1 MADVINEGD
10 SKIEVIDSGAA
21 GDAQITAVLNNV
33 ERADI
38 TSTLISFY
46 NPSDQMET
54 GNATDNNSGAAT
66 TFNGFQVND
75 ATIRIQSG
83 VSSGSVP
90 LSNLYIDGKS
100 IISDKTL
107 SIGTTGQKELRLGTN
122 GTSRFKITES
132 GYVDFTKMEIN
143 GQQGTAGQYIRN
155 TGNGGIEWATLDS
168 RNAFG
173 TVTVGGTSMNAASV
187 GDTFTIAGGS
197 NITLTPDNSNNTLT
211 IAATQPNVFQ
221 NVAVSGQST
230 IAADAT
236 SDTFN
241 IAAGTGIQ
249 ITTDAST
256 DTLTITNTVTAA
268 AAADA
273 VFKTLA
279 VTGQADV
286 IATSST
292 DTLNLAAGDGME
304 ITTNDG
310 SSAITFRN
318 EALERLSKEGFLVF
332 TKADGTSD
340 KMPLRNFFINQS
352 TTEAVNGGGSNVG
365 TSTRA
370 LRMLKSDGSTFKFM
384 IMPANSDGESLV
396 FTYTK
401 QDGSTVTKDITMAA

>member
-1 MADVINEGD
+1 MADIINEGD

-21 GDAQITAVLNNV
+21 AAAEITAVLNNV

-46 NPSDQMET
+46 NPSDQIET
-54 GNATDNNSGAAT
+54 GNATDNNSGAAS
-66 TFNGFQVND
+66 TFNGLQVND
-75 ATIRIQSG
+75 ATIRVQSG
-83 VSSGSVP
+83 DGSSIP
-90 LSNLYIDGKS
+90 QSNLYIDGKS

-107 SIGTTGQKELRLGTN
+107 AIGTTGQKELHLGTN
-122 GTSRFKITES
+122 STTRLKITES

-155 TGNGGIEWATLDS
+155 AGNGGIEWATLDS

-173 TVTVGGTSMNAASV
+173 TVTVGGTSMNAGSV

-332 TKADGTSD
+332 TKADGTAD

>member
-1 MADVINEGD
+1 MADIINEGD

-21 GDAQITAVLNNV
+21 AAAEITAVLNNV

-46 NPSDQMET
+46 NPSDQIET
-54 GNATDNNSGAAT
+54 GNATDNNSGAAS
-66 TFNGFQVND
+66 TFNGLQVND
-75 ATIRIQSG
+75 ATIRVQSG
-83 VSSGSVP
+83 DGSSIP
-90 LSNLYIDGKS
+90 QSNLYIDGKS

-107 SIGTTGQKELRLGTN
+107 AIGTTGQKELHLGTN
-122 GTSRFKITES
+122 STTRLKITES

-173 TVTVGGTSMNAASV
+173 TVTVGGTSMNAGSV

>member
-1 MADVINEGD
+1 MADIINEGD

-21 GDAQITAVLNNV
+21 AAAEITAVLNNV

-46 NPSDQMET
+46 NPSDQIET
-54 GNATDNNSGAAT
+54 GNATDNNSGAAS
-66 TFNGFQVND
+66 TFNGLQVND
-75 ATIRIQSG
+75 ATIRVQSG
-83 VSSGSVP
+83 DGSSIP
-90 LSNLYIDGKS
+90 QSNLYIDGKS

-107 SIGTTGQKELRLGTN
+107 AIGTTGQKELHLGTN
-122 GTSRFKITES
+122 STTRFKITES

-230 IAADAT
+230 ISADAT

-256 DTLTITNTVTAA
+256 DTMTITNTVTAA

-332 TKADGTSD
+332 TKADGTAD

>member
-1 MADVINEGD
+1 MADIINEGD

-21 GDAQITAVLNNV
+21 AAAEITAVLNNV

-46 NPSDQMET
+46 NPSDQIET
-54 GNATDNNSGAAT
+54 GNATDNNSGAAS
-66 TFNGFQVND
+66 TFNGLQVND
-75 ATIRIQSG
+75 ATIRVQSG
-83 VSSGSVP
+83 DGSSIP
-90 LSNLYIDGKS
+90 QSNLYIDGKS

-107 SIGTTGQKELRLGTN
+107 AIGTTGQKELHLGTN
-122 GTSRFKITES
+122 STTRFKITES

-230 IAADAT
+230 ISADAT

-256 DTLTITNTVTAA
+256 DTMTITNTVTAA

>member
-1 MADVINEGD
+1 MADLINEGD
-10 SKIEVIDSGAA
+10 SEIEVIDAGAA

-83 VSSGSVP
+83 DGSSIP
-90 LSNLYIDGKS
+90 QSNLFIDGKS

-173 TVTVGGTSMNAASV
+173 TVTVGGTSLNAGSV
-187 GDTFTIAGGS
+187 GDTFTITGGS

-256 DTLTITNTVTAA
+256 DTMTITNTVTAA

-279 VTGQADV
+279 VSGQANV
-286 IATSST
+286 IASSST
-292 DTLNLAAGDGME
+292 DTLNLSAGDGME
-304 ITTNDG
+304 IKTNDG
-310 SSAITFRN
+310 SSEIEFRN
-318 EALERLSKEGFLVF
+318 EALERLSKEGFLTF
-332 TKADGTSD
+332 TQSDGTTD
-340 KMPLRNFFINQS
+340 KMPLRNFFINQ
-352 TTEAVNGGGSNVG
+352 TTSEAVNGGGSSVG

-370 LRMLKSDGSTFKFM
+370 MRMLKSDGSTFKFM
-384 IMPANSDGESLV
+384 IMPANSNGESLV

>member
-1 MADVINEGD
+1 MADIINEGD

-21 GDAQITAVLNNV
+21 AAAEITAVLNNV

-46 NPSDQMET
+46 NPSDQIET
-54 GNATDNNSGAAT
+54 GNATDNNSGAAS
-66 TFNGFQVND
+66 TFNGLQVND
-75 ATIRIQSG
+75 ATIRVQSG
-83 VSSGSVP
+83 DGSSIP
-90 LSNLYIDGKS
+90 QSNLYIDGKS

-107 SIGTTGQKELRLGTN
+107 AIGTTGQKELHLGTN
-122 GTSRFKITES
+122 STTRFKITES

>member
-1 MADVINEGD
+1 MADIINEGD

-21 GDAQITAVLNNV
+21 AAAEITAVLNNV

-46 NPSDQMET
+46 NPSDQIET
-54 GNATDNNSGAAT
+54 GNATDNNSGAAS
-66 TFNGFQVND
+66 TFNGLQVND
-75 ATIRIQSG
+75 ATIRVQSG
-83 VSSGSVP
+83 DGSSIP
-90 LSNLYIDGKS
+90 QSNLYIDGKS

-107 SIGTTGQKELRLGTN
+107 AIGTTGQKELHLGTN
-122 GTSRFKITES
+122 STTRLKITES

-155 TGNGGIEWATLDS
+155 AGNGSIEWATLDS

-230 IAADAT
+230 ISADAT

-256 DTLTITNTVTAA
+256 DTMTITNTVTAA

>member
-1 MADVINEGD
+1 MVDIINEGD

-21 GDAQITAVLNNV
+21 AAAEITAVLNNV

-46 NPSDQMET
+46 NPSDQIET
-54 GNATDNNSGAAT
+54 GNATDNNSGAAS
-66 TFNGFQVND
+66 TFNGLQVND
-75 ATIRIQSG
+75 ATIRVQSG
-83 VSSGSVP
+83 DGSSIP
-90 LSNLYIDGKS
+90 QSNLYIDGKS

-107 SIGTTGQKELRLGTN
+107 AIGTTGQKELHLGTN
-122 GTSRFKITES
+122 STSRFKITES

-155 TGNGGIEWATLDS
+155 AGNGNIEWATLANN
-168 RNAFG
+168 NAFG
-173 TVTVGGTSMNAASV
+173 TVKVGATNLNAASV
-187 GDTFTIAGGS
+187 GDIFTIAAGS
-197 NITLTPDNSNNTLT
+197 NVTLTPDNSNNTLT
-211 IAATQPNVFQ
+211 IGATQPNVFQ

-236 SDTFN
+236 SDTFTV
-241 IAAGTGIQ
+241 AAGSGIQ

-256 DTLTITNTVTAA
+256 DTLTITNTLSVP

-279 VTGQADV
+279 VTGQANV
-286 IATSST
+286 IASSAT

-310 SSAITFRN
+310 SSEISFRN

-332 TKADGTSD
+332 TKADGTAD
-340 KMPLRNFFINQS
+340 KMPLRNFFINQ
-352 TTEAVNGGGSNVG
+352 TTSEAVNGGGSNVG
-365 TSTRA
+365 QSTRA

-384 IMPANSDGESLV
+384 IMPANSNGESLV
-396 FTYTK
+396 FTFTK

>member
-1 MADVINEGD
+1 MADIINEGD

-21 GDAQITAVLNNV
+21 AAAEITAVLNNV

-46 NPSDQMET
+46 NPSDQIET
-54 GNATDNNSGAAT
+54 GNATDNNSGAAS
-66 TFNGFQVND
+66 TFNGLQVND
-75 ATIRIQSG
+75 ATIRVQSG
-83 VSSGSVP
+83 DGSSIP
-90 LSNLYIDGKS
+90 QSNLYIDGKS

-107 SIGTTGQKELRLGTN
+107 AIGTTGQKELHLGTN
-122 GTSRFKITES
+122 STTRFKITES

-173 TVTVGGTSMNAASV
+173 TVTVGGTSMNAGSV

-230 IAADAT
+230 ISADAT

-256 DTLTITNTVTAA
+256 DTMTITNTVTAA

-304 ITTNDG
+304 ITTNDN
-310 SSAITFRN
+310 SSEISFRN

-332 TKADGTSD
+332 TKADGTAD

-352 TTEAVNGGGSNVG
+352 TTQAVNGGGSNVG

-370 LRMLKSDGSTFKFM
+370 MRMLKSDGSTFKFM

>member
-1 MADVINEGD
+1 MADIINEGD

-21 GDAQITAVLNNV
+21 AAAEITAVLNNV

-46 NPSDQMET
+46 NPSDQIET
-54 GNATDNNSGAAT
+54 GNATDNNSGAAS
-66 TFNGFQVND
+66 TFNGLQVND
-75 ATIRIQSG
+75 ATIRVQSG
-83 VSSGSVP
+83 DGSSIP
-90 LSNLYIDGKS
+90 QSNLYIDGKS

-107 SIGTTGQKELRLGTN
+107 AIGTTGQKELHLGTN
-122 GTSRFKITES
+122 STTRLKITES

-173 TVTVGGTSMNAASV
+173 TVTVGGTSMNAGSV

-241 IAAGTGIQ
+241 IAAGAGIQ

>member
-1 MADVINEGD
+1 MVDVINEGD
-10 SKIEVIDSGAA
+10 SKVEVIDSGAA

-54 GNATDNNSGAAT
+54 GNATDNNAGAAT

-75 ATIRIQSG
+75 ATLRIQSG
-83 VSSGSVP
+83 ASSGSVP

-155 TGNGGIEWATLDS
+155 AGNGNIEWATLANN
-168 RNAFG
+168 NAFG
-173 TVTVGGTSMNAASV
+173 TVKVGATNLNAASV
-187 GDTFTIAGGS
+187 GDIFTIAAGS
-197 NITLTPDNSNNTLT
+197 NVTLTPDNSNNTLT
-211 IAATQPNVFQ
+211 IGATQPNVFQ

-236 SDTFN
+236 SDTFTV
-241 IAAGTGIQ
+241 AAGSGIQ

-256 DTLTITNTVTAA
+256 DTLTITNTLSVP

-279 VTGQADV
+279 VTGQANV
-286 IATSST
+286 TAGSAT

-310 SSAITFRN
+310 SSEISFRN

-332 TKADGTSD
+332 TKADGTAD
-340 KMPLRNFFINQS
+340 KMPLRNFFINQ
-352 TTEAVNGGGSNVG
+352 TTSEAVNGGGSNVG
-365 TSTRA
+365 QSTRA
-370 LRMLKSDGSTFKFM
+370 MRMLKSDGSTFKFM
-384 IMPANSDGESLV
+384 IMPANSNGESLV
-396 FTYTK
+396 FTFTK

>member
-1 MADVINEGD
+1 MADIINEGD

-21 GDAQITAVLNNV
+21 AAAEITAVLNNV

-46 NPSDQMET
+46 NPSDQIET
-54 GNATDNNSGAAT
+54 GNATDNNSGAAS
-66 TFNGFQVND
+66 TFNGLQVND
-75 ATIRIQSG
+75 ATIRVQSG
-83 VSSGSVP
+83 DGSSIP
-90 LSNLYIDGKS
+90 QSNLYIDGKS

-107 SIGTTGQKELRLGTN
+107 AIGTTGQKELHLGTN
-122 GTSRFKITES
+122 STTRFKITES

-370 LRMLKSDGSTFKFM
+370 MRMLKSDGSTFKFM

>member
-1 MADVINEGD
+1 MADIINEGD

-21 GDAQITAVLNNV
+21 AAAEITAVLNNV

-46 NPSDQMET
+46 NPSDQIET
-54 GNATDNNSGAAT
+54 GNATDNNSGAAS
-66 TFNGFQVND
+66 TFNGLQVND
-75 ATIRIQSG
+75 ATIRVQSG
-83 VSSGSVP
+83 DGSSIP
-90 LSNLYIDGKS
+90 QSNLYIDGKS

-107 SIGTTGQKELRLGTN
+107 AIGTTGQKELHLGTN
-122 GTSRFKITES
+122 STTRFKITES

-187 GDTFTIAGGS
+187 GDTFTIAGGY

>member
-1 MADVINEGD
+1 MADIINEGD

-21 GDAQITAVLNNV
+21 AAAEITAVLNNV

-46 NPSDQMET
+46 NPSDQIET
-54 GNATDNNSGAAT
+54 GNATDDNSGAAS
-66 TFNGFQVND
+66 TFNGLQVND
-75 ATIRIQSG
+75 ATIRVQSG
-83 VSSGSVP
+83 DGSSIP
-90 LSNLYIDGKS
+90 QSNLYIDGKS

-107 SIGTTGQKELRLGTN
+107 AIGTTGQKELHLGTN
-122 GTSRFKITES
+122 STSRFKITES

-155 TGNGGIEWATLDS
+155 AGNGNIEWATLANN
-168 RNAFG
+168 NAFG
-173 TVTVGGTSMNAASV
+173 TVKVGATNLNAASV
-187 GDTFTIAGGS
+187 GDIFTIAAGS
-197 NITLTPDNSNNTLT
+197 NVTLTPDNSNNTLT
-211 IAATQPNVFQ
+211 IGATQPNVFQ

-236 SDTFN
+236 SDTFTV
-241 IAAGTGIQ
+241 AAGSGIQ

-256 DTLTITNTVTAA
+256 DTLTITNTLSVP

-279 VTGQADV
+279 VTGQANV
-286 IATSST
+286 TAGSAT

-310 SSAITFRN
+310 SSEISFRN

-332 TKADGTSD
+332 TKADGTAD
-340 KMPLRNFFINQS
+340 KMPLRNFFINQ
-352 TTEAVNGGGSNVG
+352 TTSEAVNGGGSNVG
-365 TSTRA
+365 QSTRA
-370 LRMLKSDGSTFKFM
+370 MRMLKSDGSTFKFM
-384 IMPANSDGESLV
+384 IMPANSNGESLV
-396 FTYTK
+396 FTFTK

>member
-1 MADVINEGD
+1 MADIINEGD
-10 SKIEVIDSGAA
+10 PKIEVIDSGAA
-21 GDAQITAVLNNV
+21 AAAEITAVLNNV

-46 NPSDQMET
+46 NPSDQIET
-54 GNATDNNSGAAT
+54 GNATDNNSGAAS
-66 TFNGFQVND
+66 TFNGLQVND
-75 ATIRIQSG
+75 ATIRVQSG
-83 VSSGSVP
+83 DGSSIP
-90 LSNLYIDGKS
+90 QSNLYIDGKS

-107 SIGTTGQKELRLGTN
+107 AIGTTGQKELHLGTN
-122 GTSRFKITES
+122 STTRFKITES

-173 TVTVGGTSMNAASV
+173 TVTVGGTSMNAGSV

-279 VTGQADV
+279 VSGQADV

-332 TKADGTSD
+332 TKADGTAD

>member
-1 MADVINEGD
+1 
-10 SKIEVIDSGAA
+10 
-21 GDAQITAVLNNV
+21 
-33 ERADI
+33 
-38 TSTLISFY
+38 
-46 NPSDQMET
+46 
-54 GNATDNNSGAAT
+54 
-66 TFNGFQVND
+66 
-75 ATIRIQSG
+75 
-83 VSSGSVP
+83 
-90 LSNLYIDGKS
+90 
-100 IISDKTL
+100 
-107 SIGTTGQKELRLGTN
+107 
-122 GTSRFKITES
+122 
-132 GYVDFTKMEIN
+132 MEIN

-155 TGNGGIEWATLDS
+155 AGNGSIEWATLAS
-168 RNAFG
+168 NNAFG
-173 TVTVGGTSMNAASV
+173 TVTVGGTSLNAGSV

-241 IAAGTGIQ
+241 VAAGTGIQ

-256 DTLTITNTVTAA
+256 DTMTITNTVTAA
-268 AAADA
+268 AA
-273 VFKTLA
+273 
-279 VTGQADV
+279 
-286 IATSST
+286 T

-352 TTEAVNGGGSNVG
+352 TSEAVNGGGSSVG

-370 LRMLKSDGSTFKFM
+370 MRMLKSDGSTFKFM

-401 QDGSTVTKDITMAA
+401 QDGSTAVSYTHLTLPTKA